1 MTGETGWGSVR
12 FDWAGSDD
20 ALSAAAQSAERET
33 WHGEIWS
40 QAKLPEAPMR
50 RASGASQCCR
60 AVDCDLG
67 IGRNAGA
74 GRAPTLP
81 AGHQTGWPQSEP
93 HVVEWLSCIDLTN
106 EAARWRGTK

>member
-1 MTGETGWGSVR
+1 MGVGQKTGETGWGSVR

-50 RASGASQCCR
+50 RASGARQCCR

-67 IGRNAGA
+67 IGWNAGA
-74 GRAPTLP
+74 GVLRLYLQDTKL
-81 AGHQTGWPQSEP
+81 AGRK
-93 HVVEWLSCIDLTN
+93 VNRMWLN
-106 EAARWRGTK
+106 G

>member
-1 MTGETGWGSVR
+1 MEVGQMTGETGWGSVR
-12 FDWAGSDD
+12 FDCAGSDD

-67 IGRNAGA
+67 MAGMLAQGVLRLYLQDTKLA
-74 GRAPTLP
+74 GRKVNRRWL
-81 AGHQTGWPQSEP
+81 TGG
-93 HVVEWLSCIDLTN
+93 VVLI
-106 EAARWRGTK
+106 